1 MTTIERMLRQTLL
14 LLLAGLVSFAC
25 AGGTASDDGGS
36 ETHFLTRCSASCP
49 ADLTCQCG
57 VCTLPCSDAA
67 GCSALSRD
75 AACVDSAARVAEGRC
90 DEPPA
95 AGFCDVS
102 CLADSDCSSFGSA
115 ARCESGYC
123 RDSDPPPPDGGSPG
137 TCEPSPLQPSQVA
150 VLGDVQIMLSAFT
163 AELEAAAVAAGAIP
177 DGGQFRDYADSST
190 SFLAENG
197 LNIGGQYQTSR
208 GEGPARIVVMN
219 GGATDML
226 SNPCRDVAPGECA
239 AIDAAASGAEALFA
253 QMRDD
258 GVEHVVY
265 FFYPDVLSNDG
276 LKAGLDVLRPVIQNA
291 CGRSALPCHWLDLR
305 PIFAGHDDYLTGAD
319 GLVFSDT
326 GARVAASAVWDLVE
340 ARCLRR

>member
-1 MTTIERMLRQTLL
+1 MLRHALVLFGATLV
-14 LLLAGLVSFAC
+14 GFAC
-25 AGGTASDDGGS
+25 ASGSASDDGGS
-36 ETHFLTRCSASCP
+36 ETHFLSRCSASCE
-49 ADLTCQCG
+49 AGLTCQCG
-57 VCTLPCSDAA
+57 VCTEPCSDGAS
-67 GCSALSRD
+67 CSALAPD
-75 AACVDSAARVAEGRC
+75 AACVGSAARVAQGRC
-90 DEPPA
+90 AEPPA
-95 AGFCDVS
+95 AAFCDVS

-115 ARCESGYC
+115 ARCENGYC

-137 TCEPSPLQPSQVA
+137 TCELSPLQPTEVA
-150 VLGDVQIMLSAFT
+150 VLGDVQIMLSPFT

-177 DGGQFRDYADSST
+177 DGGQFRDYADSGT

-197 LNIGGQYQTSR
+197 LNIRTQYETSR
-208 GEGPARIVVMN
+208 GDGAARIVVMN

-226 SNPCRDVAPGECA
+226 SNPCSDAAPGECA

-276 LKAGLDVLRPVIQNA
+276 LKAGLDELRPVLQNA

-305 PIFAGHDDYLTGAD
+305 PIFEGHDDYLTGAD
-319 GLVFSDT
+319 GLVFSEA
-326 GARVAASAVWDLVE
+326 GAGVAAAAVWDLVE